1 MDLTNVSKAFHHLRN
16 ILCDRLQ
23 GCVALDLGA
32 YPEIL

>member
-1 MDLTNVSKAFHHLRN
+1 MYLTNVSEMFHYWHN

-23 GCVALDLGA
+23 GCVVLDLGA